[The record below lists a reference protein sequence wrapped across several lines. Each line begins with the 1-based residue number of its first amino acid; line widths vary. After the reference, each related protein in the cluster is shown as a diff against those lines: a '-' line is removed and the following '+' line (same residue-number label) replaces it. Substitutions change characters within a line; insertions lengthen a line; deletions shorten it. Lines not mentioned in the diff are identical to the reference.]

1 MAGMVAH
8 AELTLHHLRHSLPG
22 PHLAKKSK
30 RLCSSI
36 KQTGQLRQLL
46 GVQLGLRSWGWM
58 ATQRLFSL
66 CPGSFEPLA
75 DGSFAHSQRC
85 GDVFLLP
92 LLLPQFPR
100 SQPTTFFP
108 IMWFLFFLHPSI
120 LYCLLLYVKVNNYQ
134 DSSHLISKFTP

>member
-46 GVQLGLRSWGWM
+46 GVQLGLRSRGWM

-75 DGSFAHSQRC
+75 RC
-85 GDVFLLP
+85 LSASTLVATVPTLAADDLLSNHVV
-92 LLLPQFPR
+92 LVLSSSLHF
-100 SQPTTFFP
+100 
-108 IMWFLFFLHPSI
+108 ILFTSL
-120 LYCLLLYVKVNNYQ
+120 CEGQ
-134 DSSHLISKFTP
+134 